1 MEVCP
6 LPDGEIVEFWD
17 ARTKYVPTSM
27 ITEGEALTPTFPNG
41 CSSNHSNL
49 WLRQSQCLQPQLF
62 NSDLSDQ
69 KPRQYEIKRI
79 VYLAIL
85 DQKDHRTN
93 FWILYL
99 HWALKHSPSDKI
111 FPLTAPRAWKIGFF
125 TSPNS
130 FYEQATFFLHIVS
143 KDICHTKGSE
153 RSLCRKAHRR

>member
-1 MEVCP
+1 M
-6 LPDGEIVEFWD
+6 FSD
-17 ARTKYVPTSM
+17 ARTRHAPTPM

-41 CSSNHSNL
+41 CACNHSNL
-49 WLRQSQCLQPQLF
+49 WLRQSQCHQPQLF

-69 KPRQYEIKRI
+69 RRHQDEIKRI
-79 VYLAIL
+79 VHLAIL
-85 DQKDHRTN
+85 DQKNHQ
-93 FWILYL
+93 FVYL
-99 HWALKHSPSDKI
+99 HWILKHSPSDKI